1 MKALR
6 AVAAGHICLDITP
19 LFPGDGSL
27 AALRPGALANVGP
40 AQINT
45 GGSVANTGLA
55 LRFFGIE
62 TALMGKVGADPFGE
76 LVRSALAAKGGDE
89 GLITDAGSDTS
100 YSVVIAPAGTDRIF
114 LHNPG
119 ANNSFSAGDIDS
131 RALEGAAWFHF
142 GYPPIM
148 RRMFA
153 SGGEELEL
161 VFRKARE
168 AGCVTS
174 LDMAAV
180 DPASE
185 AGKAPWEDILRRVL
199 PYVDF
204 FVPSWEELA
213 YMAARPLYNERAA
226 AIASGE
232 AMSLERD
239 IEPLAGAARELG
251 AGNMLIKCGA
261 AGFYYQTGGAAALER
276 AGTALGRDLSGW
288 AVRSGFERS
297 YTPERVVSGTGAGD
311 TTIAAFIAA
320 VMSGFGFG
328 DCLHLAAAAG
338 ASCVEGVDALG
349 GLKPLPE
356 LKRRIDAGWAKQ
368 RLLREDK

>member
-1 MKALR
+1 M
-6 AVAAGHICLDITP
+6 
-19 LFPGDGSL
+19 
-27 AALRPGALANVGP
+27 
-40 AQINT
+40 
-45 GGSVANTGLA
+45 
-55 LRFFGIE
+55 
-62 TALMGKVGADPFGE
+62 
-76 LVRSALAAKGGDE
+76 RSALAAKGGDE

-204 FVPSWEELA
+204 FVPSW
-213 YMAARPLYNERAA
+213 RSWPIWR
-226 AIASGE
+226 
-232 AMSLERD
+232 R
-239 IEPLAGAARELG
+239 
-251 AGNMLIKCGA
+251 
-261 AGFYYQTGGAAALER
+261 
-276 AGTALGRDLSGW
+276 GRFTMN
-288 AVRSGFERS
+288 A
-297 YTPERVVSGTGAGD
+297 P
-311 TTIAAFIAA
+311 
-320 VMSGFGFG
+320 
-328 DCLHLAAAAG
+328 
-338 ASCVEGVDALG
+338 
-349 GLKPLPE
+349 
-356 LKRRIDAGWAKQ
+356 RR
-368 RLLREDK
+368 